1 MNIPAQPTNQGLRSF
16 VAITFAWS
24 WLFWL
29 PAVLSTAGWF
39 ELPEIVAFVLGIIAV
54 FGPSVAAFVLVYR
67 HEGRGGVGRL
77 WKRGWRWG
85 AGKRWILP
93 VLLLLPGI
101 TVLTAWLMTLR
112 GESLQMEHAVPLAM
126 VAPVFLLIYLFTA
139 LPEEYG
145 WRGYALNRLQV
156 RWNALVASIILG
168 AVWGLWHLPLHFIQ
182 GTVQEVIPV
191 WQFTVQA
198 VVLAVLYTWVYN
210 NTRGSILAVALLH
223 AVGNISAAALPYWVS
238 DTGRVVHFGLLA
250 AVVIVV
256 IVIWGPKTLV
266 RKPEFKK

>member
-16 VAITFAWS
+16 FAITFAWS
-24 WLFWL
+24 WLFWM

-39 ELPEIVAFVLGIIAV
+39 ELPEVVAFVLGIIAV
-54 FGPSVAAFVLVYR
+54 FGPSVAAFVLIYR
-67 HEGRGGVGRL
+67 HEGRSGVGRL

-85 AGKRWILP
+85 GGKRWLLP

-101 TVLTAWLMTLR
+101 TVLTVLLMALL
-112 GESLQMEHAVPLAM
+112 GEPLQMEHAVPPAM
-126 VAPVFLLIYLFTA
+126 VVPVFILIYLFNA

-145 WRGYALNRLQV
+145 WRGYALDRLQA
-156 RWNALVASIILG
+156 RWNALVSSIILG

-191 WQFTVQA
+191 WQFTA
-198 VVLAVLYTWVYN
+198 VHMVVAVLYTWVYN
-210 NTRGSILAVALLH
+210 NTWGSVLAVTLLH
-223 AVGNISAAALPYWVS
+223 AVGNISAVALPYWVS
-238 DTGRVVHFGLLA
+238 NVGRLVQFGLLA
-250 AVVIVV
+250 AVAIVI

-266 RKPEFKK
+266 RRSESEE